1 LSVKLI
7 FSEPFNIIMQR
18 WDMEIKLD
26 KPISLRQLLFDLIEQ
41 FGEPL
46 KEALFKENTE
56 EMVEDLIL
64 AINGI
69 HFRFQGGLDTELK
82 DGDRLNFMWNYY
94 GG

>member
-1 LSVKLI
+1 MSVTLV
-7 FSEPFNIIMQR
+7 FSEPFTTIMQR
-18 WDMEIKLD
+18 WDMEVNIENNTTLKE
-26 KPISLRQLLFDLIEQ
+26 LLLKLIEQ

-46 KEALFKENTE
+46 REALFKENME
-56 EMVEDLIL
+56 DMVEDLVL

-69 HFRFQGGLDTELK
+69 HFKFKGGIDTELK

>member
-1 LSVKLI
+1 
-7 FSEPFNIIMQR
+7 MQR

-26 KPISLRQLLFDLIEQ
+26 KSITLRELLLDLIEIN
-41 FGEPL
+41 GEPL
-46 KEALFKENTE
+46 REVLFKENME
-56 EMVEDLIL
+56 EMVEDLVL

-69 HFRFQGGLDTELK
+69 HFRFQGGLDAELK